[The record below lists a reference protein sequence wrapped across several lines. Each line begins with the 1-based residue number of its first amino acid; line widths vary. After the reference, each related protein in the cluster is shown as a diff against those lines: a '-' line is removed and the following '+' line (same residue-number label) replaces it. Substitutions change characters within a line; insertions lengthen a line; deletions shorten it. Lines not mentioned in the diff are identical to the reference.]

1 MREATSRRLFIIS
14 PGLQLVTTTCA
25 FFLRLKF
32 IFCCRLHEDVRFCI
46 CKFEV
51 FLQLRCRIGD
61 DVRFCICKF
70 EVFSAT
76 LQVTE
81 RATRPFSRDL

>member
-25 FFLRLKF
+25 
-32 IFCCRLHEDVRFCI
+32 FCCRLHEDVRFCI